1 MKSRITETV
10 HPSRRNF
17 MGVSAVGLALPGIAS
32 AIESKISGV
41 QIGAQSYSFRDR
53 PLDDMIS
60 AMVEIGLGECELW
73 QGHVEPRGKSTDA
86 RDQLRKWRTTV
97 PLDFFKDIRRKFDR
111 AGIQLS
117 AYNYSFRDDFT
128 DEEIERGFEMA
139 QALGV
144 TALTASSTVSATK
157 RVAPVA
163 AKHRMMVGMHGHD
176 NLADPNEFAKPE
188 SFESAMR
195 ESKWIGLNLDIGHF
209 TAAGYDPLP
218 FLEKYHDRTVTVH
231 IKDRRKNQGPN
242 VPWGQGDTP
251 LKATLELLKARQWKI
266 PANIEYAYKGADT
279 VAEVKKCYD
288 YCRSVLQ
295 S

>member
-1 MKSRITETV
+1 MQSRIIDIIR
-10 HPSRRNF
+10 PSRRDF
-17 MGVSAVGLALPGIAS
+17 MGVSAAAFALPALAS
-32 AIESKISGV
+32 AIDSKISGV

-53 PLDDMIS
+53 PLDEMIA

-73 QGHVEPRGKSTDA
+73 QGHVEPRSKSPDA
-86 RDQLRKWRTTV
+86 RSRLREWRTTV

-111 AGIQLS
+111 AGVQLS

-128 DEEIERGFEMA
+128 DEEIDRGFEMA

-163 AKHRMMVGMHGHD
+163 AKYKMMVGMHGHD

-188 SFESAMR
+188 SFETAMR

-218 FLEKYHDRTVTVH
+218 FLDKYHDRIVTLH
-231 IKDRRKNQGPN
+231 IKDRKKNQGPN

-251 LKATLELLKARQWKI
+251 LKATLEMLKARRWKI

-279 VAEVKKCYD
+279 VAEIRKCYD

>member
-1 MKSRITETV
+1 MFQTIHLTRRQFIGAATV
-10 HPSRRNF
+10 
-17 MGVSAVGLALPGIAS
+17 ALGLPRLAS
-32 AIESKISGV
+32 AIDSKISGV

-53 PLDDMIS
+53 PLDETIA

-73 QGHVEPRGKSTDA
+73 QGHVEPARSKSPDA
-86 RDQLRKWRTTV
+86 REQLRKWRTTV
-97 PLDFFKDIRRKFDR
+97 PLEFFKEIRRKFDR
-111 AGIQLS
+111 AGITLS

-139 QALGV
+139 RALGV
-144 TALTASSTVSATK
+144 KALTASSTVSVTK

-163 AKHRMMVGMHGHD
+163 AKYKMMVGMHGHD
-176 NLADPNEFAKPE
+176 NLADPNEFARPE
-188 SFESAMR
+188 SFETAMR

-242 VPWGQGDTP
+242 VIWGQGDTP
-251 LKATLELLKARQWKI
+251 LKATLELLKARRWNI

-279 VAEVKKCYD
+279 VAEVRKCYD

-295 S
+295 A